1 MSERAQDFRSPAEV
15 ETARPRLDRSCAIP
29 LSEFSGLVGHYY
41 FKREEWVE
49 CQIEPKPNSVCHQE
63 HGDGWVARRKD
74 GAEGFIGGDC
84 AQKYF
89 GADRTFATEASRV
102 RRELRVEEL
111 IQGINARLND
121 PAFRQRAEAVVTR
134 HRQVRDQVGS
144 AREVWPQSLLQR
156 LLDMVK
162 TGRKTVDVEFRYV
175 ERDKEG
181 KESSTWQAVTIGSI
195 VGAEGLDVLHIRRL
209 AERLADI
216 TRTLAEA
223 APAAR
228 DLPER
233 TLREWRRTLEDL
245 DQCEGEIDEVV
256 KALGIFQEPENLRLL
271 CWLVRKDANRRAVVR
286 AIMERDGTLATD
298 ERVQSTL
305 KAWAADIRAT
315 NQGRDFRVP

>member
-1 MSERAQDFRSPAEV
+1 M
-15 ETARPRLDRSCAIP
+15 
-29 LSEFSGLVGHYY
+29 
-41 FKREEWVE
+41 E
-49 CQIEPKPNSVCHQE
+49 CQIEPKPNSVGHQE

-111 IQGINARLND
+111 IRGINARLND

-134 HRQVRDQVGS
+134 HHQVRDRVGS
-144 AREVWPQSLLQR
+144 AREVWPHSLLQR

-162 TGRKTVDVEFRYV
+162 TGRRTVDVEFRYV

-181 KESSTWQAVTIGSI
+181 RESSTWQAVTLGSI
-195 VGAEGLDVLHIRRL
+195 VGAEGLDVLHMRRL
-209 AERLADI
+209 AERLGNI

-223 APAAR
+223 APAR

-256 KALGIFQEPENLRLL
+256 KALGTFQEPENLHLL
-271 CWLVRKDANRRAVVR
+271 CWLVRNDTDRRAVVR
-286 AIMERDGTLATD
+286 AIMERDGAHATD
-298 ERVQSTL
+298 GLVQATM
-305 KAWAADIRAT
+305 KAWAADIRAS